1 VRRQAS
7 DEGTAMPL
15 FIFGMVFLSCLAMVL
30 IGSGQLLQA
39 QRRVNGATDS
49 IALDLV
55 VRGLAR
61 GSGTDIGAMRTQ
73 VKADIADLYPTTE
86 LTLQQVV
93 SPEAG
98 EVELS
103 LCMPVMTIAAAFGQ
117 QRVCA
122 TSRAGVR

>member
-1 VRRQAS
+1 MRKQAS
-7 DEGTAMPL
+7 DEGTSMPL

-49 IALDLV
+49 IALNLV
-55 VRGLAR
+55 VKGLAQGR
-61 GSGTDIGAMRTQ
+61 ATVIAVMQTQ
-73 VKADIADLYPTTE
+73 VEADIADLYQTTE
-86 LTLQQVV
+86 LTLQQVL

-98 EVELS
+98 EAVVS
-103 LCMPVMTIAAAFGQ
+103 LCMPVVTIAAAFGEQ
-117 QRVCA
+117 KVCA

>member
-1 VRRQAS
+1 VRRQTG

-15 FIFGMVFLSCLAMVL
+15 FIFGMVFLICLAMVL

-49 IALDLV
+49 IALNLV
-55 VRGLAR
+55 VKGLAR
-61 GSGTDIGAMRTQ
+61 GSGSDIGALENQ
-73 VKADIADLYPTTE
+73 VATDITDLYPARE
-86 LTLQQVV
+86 LSLHRV
-93 SPEAG
+93 SSPAPG

-103 LCMPVMTIAAAFGQ
+103 LCMPAVTIAAGFGP

-122 TSRAGVR
+122 TSSAGVR